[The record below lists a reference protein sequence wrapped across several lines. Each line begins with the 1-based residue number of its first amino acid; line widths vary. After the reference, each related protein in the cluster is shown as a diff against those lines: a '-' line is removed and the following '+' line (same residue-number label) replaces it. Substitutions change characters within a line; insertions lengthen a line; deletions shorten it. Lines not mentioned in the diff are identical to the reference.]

1 MPYLFC
7 PVCRT
12 PYPDKLERCPV
23 CVPGKPR
30 AGRNGKRLG
39 PRHAVMLVLVL
50 LLLGVYFS
58 VLSLLPSLTMTG
70 LE

>member
-1 MPYLFC
+1 MAYLFC

-23 CVPGKPR
+23 CTPGKR
-30 AGRNGKRLG
+30 RGSRKRLSA
-39 PRHAVMLVLVL
+39 RHAVMLVMVL
-50 LLLGVYFS
+50 LLLGVYFA
-58 VLSLLPSLTMTG
+58 VLSLLPSMTMTG